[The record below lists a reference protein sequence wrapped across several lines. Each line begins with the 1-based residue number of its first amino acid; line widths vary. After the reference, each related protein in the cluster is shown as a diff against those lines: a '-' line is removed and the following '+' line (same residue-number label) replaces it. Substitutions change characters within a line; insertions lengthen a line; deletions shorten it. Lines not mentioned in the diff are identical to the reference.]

1 MWGLLLEHQEAT
13 GLIAVDVSGSMSAAC
28 EPVASAAWI
37 VARAAA
43 LTDLETRTA
52 TITYDMNLTAL
63 TRPTHR
69 APDRVTTFNANGGNH
84 NLGDAIDALDQGLN
98 LSRPGTGHLI
108 VIVTDARYTGD
119 ETAQAVTRINRL
131 IAAGCAVLRVTRSAN
146 SLHPPGTTP
155 LHLPRPSSAPA
166 AIAKA
171 ATDTI
176 RPTPSAEHAETPSHD
191 HRPTGRRPATP
202 ALTTSTPIRATR

>member
-1 MWGLLLEHQEAT
+1 LWGLLLEHQEAT

-131 IAAGCAVLRVTRSAN
+131 IAAGCAVLRLTTCPG
-146 SLHPPGTTP
+146 PPAP
-155 LHLPRPSSAPA
+155 PQPSPRPP
-166 AIAKA
+166 
-171 ATDTI
+171 
-176 RPTPSAEHAETPSHD
+176 PTPSAEHAETPSHD